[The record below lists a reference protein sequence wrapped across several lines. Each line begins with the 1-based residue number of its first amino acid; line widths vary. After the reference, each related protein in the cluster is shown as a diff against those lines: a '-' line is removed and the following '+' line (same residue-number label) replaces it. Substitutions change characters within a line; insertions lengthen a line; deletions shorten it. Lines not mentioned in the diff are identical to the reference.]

1 MSTPIDIDT
10 WLSKTKIVEWNASK
24 TVAKLSL
31 FEVPFSL
38 IFDQELLLPTTE
50 KEGNDISGTI
60 VDSTS
65 SLDYINRGITCNS
78 CGLSFDTYQEQ
89 RQHFKA
95 DIHIINLKR
104 HLNNMPPLKESDFT
118 STTEL
123 AEATTLS
130 LQSSSMYSNGDL
142 DSSDKTTRD
151 EDDDG
156 EDEQDSETLGDTIE
170 STNIHTKK
178 IIKSSTAYGNCIKT
192 YSNKV
197 GHQLILQKR
206 DELKWD
212 IIMTT
217 SSLYTLGQH
226 LNDRTENDS
235 SMLSILQGMA
245 SICHEPQHIWA
256 VFILRSG
263 KFAGTVFNKR
273 EPLIHKVFKR
283 YTVRA
288 KAGGSQSSHDNEA
301 GKAKS
306 MGAQLR
312 RHGKMH
318 LINMSMS
325 CTYHCIHPN
334 TYTSMHICL

>member
-1 MSTPIDIDT
+1 MSKAIDIDT

-38 IFDQELLLPTTE
+38 VFDQELLLSTTE
-50 KEGNDISGTI
+50 RKENDLINSTI
-60 VDSTS
+60 NDSTS

-78 CGLSFDTYQEQ
+78 CGLSFDSYQEQ
-89 RQHFKA
+89 RQHFKT

-104 HLNNMPPLKESDFT
+104 HLNNLPPLKESDFT
-118 STTEL
+118 SSTEL
-123 AEATTLS
+123 TEAAALS
-130 LQSSSMYSNGDL
+130 LQSSSIYNDV
-142 DSSDKTTRD
+142 DSIDKTD

-156 EDEQDSETLGDTIE
+156 EDEQDSESLGDTTE
-170 STNIHTKK
+170 STNINTKK
-178 IIKSSTAYGNCIKT
+178 TIKSSTTYGNCIKT

-206 DELKWD
+206 DEIKWD

-217 SSLYTLGQH
+217 SSLYTLGHQ
-226 LNDRTENDS
+226 LNERTESDS
-235 SMLSILQGMA
+235 SILSILQGMA
-245 SICHEPQHIWA
+245 SICNEPQHIWA

-273 EPLIHKVFKR
+273 ESLIHKVFKR